1 MSRSRLTAPHWF
13 PAALLPGAILPNAI
27 PEIPRQRRV
36 RARVRIP
43 ADGRWELD
51 RLMPTGRVLSA
62 ENDPEKFDLRD
73 FRPLDDW
80 SYDDVFTR
88 VRRDSRRWSEAVLRD
103 PESGI
108 ELFVAAGP
116 AFREWVLYAPP
127 DRPVVAIEPYSCTT
141 DAANLAARGIDSGLV
156 TLASGATWRGEV
168 EFGLR
173 RT

>member
-1 MSRSRLTAPHWF
+1 VSRSRLTAPHWF

-27 PEIPRQRRV
+27 PEIPRQRRA

-156 TLASGATWRGEV
+156 TLASDATWRGEV